1 MNYRIEAP
9 EGTWTKKTVITHLGG
24 DAYLTVKIT
33 QANLKE
39 PIVVEFAELGRRSL
53 SGDTK
58 IPVPPRNV
66 EVIDRRGD
74 IRRKDYSPLHHYASL
89 YDRKEFS
96 E

>member
-33 QANLKE
+33 QANLKQ
-39 PIVVEFAELGRRSL
+39 PIVVEFAELNRRSL
-53 SGDTK
+53 RSNNK
-58 IPVPPRNV
+58 SPVPLRNV

-74 IRRKDYSPLHHYASL
+74 NRGRINLPPRPYTSL
-89 YDRKEFS
+89 YDRKDFTE
-96 E
+96 